1 MDETELLYGCRKET
15 AEIVQKLRLIDDI
28 FMTKVFEDKDC
39 SQLLLR
45 VILGRDDLTI
55 SEVVPQ
61 LEVKNMQGRSAK
73 FDIYA
78 VDTEGKHYNIEVQ
91 RDNEGADAR
100 RARFNASLLDANFLR
115 PRQDV
120 KDLPEVYIIFITEH
134 DVLGGNKPIY
144 TIRKTIAELDNAIF
158 DDGVHIIYVNGE
170 IRDKTE
176 LGKLMQDFFCR
187 DPHKMNNKI
196 LSERTVHFK
205 QSKEGFKSMCKIVDD
220 YAARQAAEQAQKARI
235 EEKRSFAIELWNDG
249 IRDIERIAKLTK
261 LPLDEVKEMFK
272 GESA

>member
-45 VILGRDDLTI
+45 VILGRDDLT
-55 SEVVPQ
+55 VVNVTSQ
-61 LEVKNMQGRSAK
+61 LEVKNLQGRSSR
-73 FDIYA
+73 FDVYA

-91 RDNEGADAR
+91 RDNDGADER
-100 RARFNASLLDANFLR
+100 RARYNASLLDANTLR
-115 PRQDV
+115 PGQDV
-120 KDLPEVYIIFITEH
+120 KELPEAYIIFITEK

-144 TIRKTIAELDNAIF
+144 TISKTIAEMDNAIF
-158 DDGVHIIYVNGE
+158 NDGTHIIYVNGE

-176 LGKLMQDFFCR
+176 LGKLMQDFFCS

-196 LSERTVHFK
+196 LSDRTVHFK
-205 QSKEGFKSMCKIVDD
+205 QSKEGFDSMCKIVDD
-220 YAARQAAEQAQKARI
+220 YAQKVRI
-235 EEKRSFAIELWNDG
+235 EEKRTIAIELWNDG

-261 LPLDEVKEMFK
+261 LPIDEVKEMFK

>member
-39 SQLLLR
+39 AQLLLR
-45 VILGRDDLTI
+45 VILGRDDLT
-55 SEVVPQ
+55 VVNVVSQ
-61 LEVKNMQGRSAK
+61 LELKNLQGRSSRL
-73 FDIYA
+73 DVYA

-91 RDNEGADAR
+91 RDNDGADER
-100 RARFNASLLDANFLR
+100 RARYNASLLDANTLR
-115 PRQDV
+115 PGQNV
-120 KDLPEVYIIFITEH
+120 KELPESYVIFITEN
-134 DVLGGNKPIY
+134 DVLGGGKALY
-144 TIRKTIAELDNAIF
+144 TISRTIAETEHTLF
-158 DDGVHIIYVNGE
+158 DDGMHIIYVNGE

-205 QSKEGFKSMCKIVDD
+205 QSKEGFDSMCKIVDD

-235 EEKRSFAIELWNDG
+235 EEKRAFAFKLWKKG
-249 IRDIERIAKLTK
+249 YRDLNEIAEMTE